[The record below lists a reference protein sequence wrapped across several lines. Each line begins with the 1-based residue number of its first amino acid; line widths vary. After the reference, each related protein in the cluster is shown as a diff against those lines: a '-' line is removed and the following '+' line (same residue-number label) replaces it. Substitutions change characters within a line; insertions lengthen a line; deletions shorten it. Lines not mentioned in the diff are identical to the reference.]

1 MSFLDP
7 SRQVIKKGK
16 CGQIFLGNK
25 AVKVTNHLSGKSL
38 SVRLKSK
45 IEIRYISKDH
55 SCEKGFSVLANRL
68 AQGRLT
74 SNINLLAAKETK
86 SHFKK
91 FISNQ
96 LQVFET
102 EIKCFFVPVSYTLT
116 ENK

>member
-1 MSFLDP
+1 M
-7 SRQVIKKGK
+7 
-16 CGQIFLGNK
+16 
-25 AVKVTNHLSGKSL
+25 
-38 SVRLKSK
+38 
-45 IEIRYISKDH
+45 
-55 SCEKGFSVLANRL
+55 LANRL

-74 SNINLLAAKETK
+74 SNINLLAAEETN

-102 EIKCFFVPVSYTLT
+102 EIKCFLVPVSCTLI

>member
-1 MSFLDP
+1 MKRAF
-7 SRQVIKKGK
+7 
-16 CGQIFLGNK
+16 
-25 AVKVTNHLSGKSL
+25 HM
-38 SVRLKSK
+38 
-45 IEIRYISKDH
+45 
-55 SCEKGFSVLANRL
+55 LANRL

-74 SNINLLAAKETK
+74 SNINLLAAEETN

-102 EIKCFFVPVSYTLT
+102 EIKCFLVPVSCTLI

>member
-25 AVKVTNHLSGKSL
+25 AVKVTNRLSGKSL
-38 SVRLKSK
+38 SMRLRSK
-45 IEIRYISKDH
+45 M
-55 SCEKGFSVLANRL
+55 

-96 LQVFET
+96 LRVFET
-102 EIKCFFVPVSYTLT
+102 ETKCFLVPVSYTLT

>member
-1 MSFLDP
+1 MKRAF
-7 SRQVIKKGK
+7 
-16 CGQIFLGNK
+16 
-25 AVKVTNHLSGKSL
+25 H
-38 SVRLKSK
+38 
-45 IEIRYISKDH
+45 
-55 SCEKGFSVLANRL
+55 VLANRL

-74 SNINLLAAKETK
+74 RNINLLAAEETN

-102 EIKCFFVPVSYTLT
+102 ETKCFLAPVSYTLT